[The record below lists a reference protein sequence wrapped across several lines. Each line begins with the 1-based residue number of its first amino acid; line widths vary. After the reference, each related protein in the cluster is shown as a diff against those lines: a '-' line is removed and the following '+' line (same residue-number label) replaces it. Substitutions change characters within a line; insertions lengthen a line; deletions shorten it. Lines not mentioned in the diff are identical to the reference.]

1 MPNKLSKIAIII
13 SSISIGTF
21 TTLLELPMLPPNLAV
36 PYVAFK
42 IWLFGIVPIIFY
54 TIKNWR

>member
-54 TIKNWR
+54 T